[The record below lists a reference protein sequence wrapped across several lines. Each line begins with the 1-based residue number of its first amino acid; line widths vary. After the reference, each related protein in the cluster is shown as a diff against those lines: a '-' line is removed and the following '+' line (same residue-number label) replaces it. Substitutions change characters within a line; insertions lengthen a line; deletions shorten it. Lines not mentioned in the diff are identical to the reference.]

1 MNNNLALNYGNYF
14 KEVTWY
20 SIICLYLW
28 SSFENLYAGV
38 NYVNYGKFEGYDENG
53 QFTSEFTG
61 SEIAM
66 SLGYAYNIPLYDN
79 S

>member
-1 MNNNLALNYGNYF
+1 MLILMIVIW
-14 KEVTWY
+14 KP
-20 SIICLYLW
+20 
-28 SSFENLYAGV
+28 YAGV

-66 SLGYAYNIPLYDN
+66 SLGYAYNIIYDN